1 MRPNGKLLPA
11 ALAAAGLA
19 LAAWWARPNGL
30 PDGAALIADEGGPS
44 RAAVAEPTVVCRDAQ
59 AADQDE
65 RSPIPVHW
73 DWSLGLCIWVHPDDP
88 GRSTVIASDKAAQRL
103 FVYDLAGKTIQTV
116 RAAHPG
122 NIDLRYDVALG
133 GGKVDVVAFN
143 ERSGAPRVRV
153 FAVDK
158 ATGRLRGLQSRYSG
172 IGASIG
178 ASAGPE
184 GIDNGAIRTGSNYGG
199 TLFRSGKTG
208 KLYFLTTSVS
218 GRVEQYELFDDGA
231 GKVGG
236 RRVRTWTV
244 GLCEGAVGCDQ
255 TGMVYVAGEGKGVW
269 EVGGEPTDPT
279 PGRLIARVGENGLR
293 ADVEGLTIYPAAPPS
308 GQALLLVSSQGSNN
322 FKVYRLGGPSAARGE
337 PAFLGTFAVK
347 GAADTDGI
355 DVTSAA
361 LGRAFPK
368 GMFACHTDVARGGG
382 RPILLTPWERIA
394 QSLTP
399 PLPIDTSRGP
409 RSK

>member
-19 LAAWWARPNGL
+19 LAAWYARTGDL
-30 PDGAALIADEGGPS
+30 HDAAALIADEGGPS

-59 AADQDE
+59 AADQD
-65 RSPIPVHW
+65 
-73 DWSLGLCIWVHPDDP
+73 DLCIWVHPDDP

-122 NIDLRYDVALG
+122 NIDLRYDVTVG
-133 GGKVDVVAFN
+133 DRKVDVVAFN
-143 ERSGAPRVRV
+143 ERSSAPRVRV

-158 ATGRLRGLQSRYSG
+158 ATGRLT
-172 IGASIG
+172 
-178 ASAGPE
+178 GPE
-184 GIDNGAIRTGSNYGG
+184 GIDNSAIRTGPNYGG
-199 TLFRSGKTG
+199 TLFRSRKTG
-208 KLYFLTTSVS
+208 KLYFLTTAVS
-218 GRVEQYELFDDGA
+218 GAVEQYELFDDGA
-231 GKVGG
+231 GKLGG

-255 TGMVYVAGEGKGVW
+255 TGMVYVADEGKGVW

-279 PGRLIARVGENGLR
+279 PGRLVARVGENGLR
-293 ADVEGLTIYPAAPPS
+293 ADVEGVTIYPAAPPS
-308 GQALLLVSSQGSNN
+308 GAALLLVSSQGSNN
-322 FKVYRLGGPSAARGE
+322 FKVYRLAGPSADSGE

-368 GMFACHTDVARGGG
+368 GMFACHTDVGRRGG

-394 QSLTP
+394 QAFAP

-409 RSK
+409 RGK